1 MDRIRTA
8 VAGLNHGLSHV
19 VELLAHPRFQLV
31 AICDHTQTKLGWMR
45 GEPMALDHEPGWYR
59 AHRTAYV
66 ERARAYPE
74 LAQAALTTDFQALL
88 KMPEVEAVVLAVPI
102 RLNASYAI
110 RALQAG
116 KHCFAS
122 KPFAINEEQGVQ
134 LLRAVRDSR
143 RAFIH
148 GFEYRY
154 SPLFTQVR
162 RMIDAG
168 CLGTVKQLWWNM
180 TRLPLR
186 ASHNR
191 FELSGGPYLAECCH
205 WLDLFEFF
213 QPGARFTRV
222 AAFGGLDVPNTHVD
236 FPDNAV
242 TIIEY
247 NTGVRGSL
255 NFTYFTD
262 QPEYNVWGIQ
272 GTRGKIRGDTE
283 QAGRFVMF
291 SGPIQDRTDFA
302 VNTAKAYHGLHGH
315 LGFDRIHDAFAD
327 QIQAG
332 DHAWAVDEAE
342 RGLENLLL
350 CLAADRAILEGRIV
364 QREEFVTATAGA

>member
-8 VAGLNHGLSHV
+8 VVGLNQGLYHV
-19 VELLAHPRFQLV
+19 VEVLKNPRFQLV
-31 AICDHTQTKLGWMR
+31 AICDRDETKLSWMR
-45 GEPMALDHEPGWYR
+45 GEPLTFDHEPGWYR
-59 AHRTAYV
+59 AHRAAYL

-74 LAQAALTTDFQALL
+74 LAQAKLMADFQELL
-88 KMPEVEAVVLAVPI
+88 AMPDVEAVVLAAPI
-102 RLNASYAI
+102 HLNAPLAI
-110 RALQAG
+110 RALRAG
-116 KHCFAS
+116 KHCLTS

-134 LLRAVRDSR
+134 LLQAVRESR
-143 RAFIH
+143 QAFIH
-148 GFEYRY
+148 GFQYRY

-162 RMIDAG
+162 KMIDAG
-168 CLGTVKQLWWNM
+168 FLGTVKQLWWNM
-180 TRLPLR
+180 ARRPLR

-191 FELSGGPYLAECCH
+191 RELSGGTFLAECCH

-213 QPGARFTRV
+213 QPGARFKRV

-242 TIIEY
+242 TIIDY

-255 NFTYFTD
+255 NFTYFTA
-262 QPEYNVWGIQ
+262 QPEYSVWGIQ

-291 SGPIQDRTDFA
+291 SGPTQDRTEFT
-302 VNTAKAYHGLHGH
+302 VNAAKAYQDL
-315 LGFDRIHDAFAD
+315 LGFDCIHDAFAD

-332 DHAWAVDEAE
+332 DRAWAVDEAE

-364 QREEFVTATAGA
+364 QREEFVRASAGA

>member
-8 VAGLNHGLSHV
+8 VVGLNHGLTHAI
-19 VELLAHPRFQLV
+19 EILANPRFQLV
-31 AICDHTQTKLGWMR
+31 AICDHDQTKLAWMR
-45 GEPMALDHEPGWYR
+45 GEAPVFDNEPGWYR
-59 AHRTAYV
+59 AQRTAWL

-74 LAQAALTTDFQALL
+74 LAKATLATDFDALL
-88 KMPEVEAVVLAVPI
+88 AMPEVDAVVLAVPI
-102 RLNASYAI
+102 RLNAPLAI
-110 RALQAG
+110 RTLRAG

-122 KPFAINEEQGVQ
+122 KPFAINAEQGGQ
-134 LLRAVRDSR
+134 LLQAVRDSR
-143 RAFIH
+143 HAFIH
-148 GFEYRY
+148 GFQYRY

-168 CLGTVKQLWWNM
+168 FLGTVKQLWWNM

-191 FELSGGPYLAECCH
+191 LELSGGPYLAECCH

-222 AAFGGLDVPNTHVD
+222 AAFGGLDVPDTHVD

-242 TIIEY
+242 TIIDY
-247 NTGVRGSL
+247 TTGVRGSL
-255 NFTYFTD
+255 NFTYFTN

-272 GTRGKIRGDTE
+272 GTHGKIRGDTE
-283 QAGRFVMF
+283 QAGRFIMF
-291 SGPIQDRTDFA
+291 SGPTQDRTEYT
-302 VNTAKAYHGLHGH
+302 VNVAKAYHGLHGH
-315 LGFDRIHDAFAD
+315 LGFDCIHDAFAD
-327 QIQAG
+327 QIRSR
-332 DHAWAVDEAE
+332 DHAAAVDEAE
-342 RGLENLLL
+342 RGFENLLL

-364 QREEFVTATAGA
+364 HREEFATAGARA